1 MFIGLE
7 LYVYMLGMVLNEDV
21 RLSSYVIVLVYI
33 YVYEMNDLTLYRWNV
48 DVIFFFNVD
57 DMISSNVDQ
66 WYDNILDMLMIWM
79 ISRYIVETLMLWL
92 FLM

>member
-1 MFIGLE
+1 MVYMFIGLE

-48 DVIFFFNVD
+48 DVLIISNVD
-57 DMISSNVDQ
+57 DMISSNVD
-66 WYDNILDMLMIWM
+66 NDMI
-79 ISRYIVETLMLWL
+79 I
-92 FLM
+92 

>member
-33 YVYEMNDLTLYRWNV
+33 YVYEMNDLTLNRWNV
-48 DVIFFFNVD
+48 DVLIISNVD
-57 DMISSNVDQ
+57 DMISSYVDQ
-66 WYDNILDMLMIWM
+66 WYDNK
-79 ISRYIVETLMLWL
+79 VNTLMLWMNL
-92 FLM
+92 IYSSR